1 MGRAF
6 SILCG
11 VVCLAAGDAWAQ
23 PASAPAAA
31 PVRTSSSS
39 RSTGAAGRAAD
50 PIVVV
55 ERDDQGAV
63 TSVRA
68 VRIREAIVLDGQL
81 KEDVYERV
89 PFIDGFVQ
97 QEPAQGQPGTEK
109 TEAWLLYDDRNIYV
123 SARLFDSEPDK
134 EIITE
139 MRRDGQGTNDNES
152 FGVVF
157 DTFHD
162 RRNGFLFQVSLA
174 GGLMDG
180 AITDERDMTRDWS
193 TVWNARTARTPEGW
207 TVEMA
212 IPFKSLRYPP
222 GGDQTWGINFKRV
235 VRWKN
240 ETQHLTEIPAALGRR
255 GMNRLSAGA
264 TLLGLQAPNVHR
276 VFEVKPYGISG
287 FTTDAPAGSASNTSG
302 RGDGGFDVKL
312 GITKGL
318 TADVTYNTDFAQVE
332 LDEQVV
338 NLTRFSVQFPEKRE
352 FFLEGQ
358 GIFSFGGVSPNA
370 RGGGGGFGNPQPND
384 IPVLFFSRNIGLDNG
399 RPTPIDVGG
408 RVTGKAGK
416 YSIGLIDI
424 RSAGV
429 DSRNIQPTNYA
440 VVRVKRD
447 ILQRSAIGM
456 ILTDRS
462 ISSLGQGS
470 GRTAGVDGIFSFGQ
484 NLSFNSYFAVSDNP
498 GLSGR
503 NTSHRV
509 QMDYN
514 GDTYGLQVE
523 RVALDENFR
532 PDVGFTRR
540 TAFTRN
546 SAYLR
551 YSPRPNRRLL
561 RKWYV
566 DGGYD
571 HITDPAGRLQ
581 SSQAQ
586 AAFRSEFQNGDA
598 WAVEFG
604 SLYEYLPSSFRI
616 ATNVTLPVGGYDF
629 NEVRV
634 QYNFGPQR
642 PVSAQLQFEA
652 GQFYGGHRRTLTA
665 SRGRLQ
671 VSPQL
676 MLEPGVT
683 LNAVTTPFGDFTS
696 TLVSTRTTYTVTPR
710 MSASA
715 LVQYNSGN
723 RSLSTNIRYRWEY
736 EPGSDLFV
744 VLTDNRDTLPRGFPE
759 LRDRALIVK
768 FTRLFR
774 F

>member
-1 MGRAF
+1 M
-6 SILCG
+6 
-11 VVCLAAGDAWAQ
+11 AGSALGQ
-23 PASAPAAA
+23 SPGSAPAPVTAPGQAA
-31 PVRTSSSS
+31 AATTAARAIRTV
-39 RSTGAAGRAAD
+39 AD
-50 PIVVV
+50 PVPVV

-63 TSVRA
+63 SAVRA
-68 VRIREAIVLDGQL
+68 TRIAEPIVLDGRL
-81 KEDVYERV
+81 EEDVYERV

-109 TEAWLLYDDRNIYV
+109 TVVWLLYDERNIYV
-123 SARLFDSEPDK
+123 SGRLYDSQPER

-162 RRNGFLFQVSLA
+162 RRNGFLFQISLA
-174 GGLMDG
+174 GGLFDG
-180 AITDERDMTRDWS
+180 YITDERDMSRDWS
-193 TVWNARTARTPEGW
+193 TVWNARTARTPDGW

-222 GGDQTWGINFKRV
+222 GGSQTWGINLKRV

-240 ETQHLTEIPAALGRR
+240 ETQHLTEIPAVLGRR

-264 TLLGLQAPNVHR
+264 TLVGLEAPNIHR
-276 VFEVKPYGISG
+276 VFEVKPYGVSG
-287 FTTDAPAGSASNTSG
+287 FTTEAPAGSLTNTSG
-302 RGDGGFDVKL
+302 KGDGGFDVKV

-332 LDEQVV
+332 LDEQH
-338 NLTRFSVQFPEKRE
+338 LTRFSIQFPEKRE

-358 GIFSFGGVSPNA
+358 GIFSFGGVAPGP
-370 RGGGGGFGNPQPND
+370 RGGGGGGFGNPQAND
-384 IPVLFFSRNIGLDNG
+384 VPVMFFSRTIGLDNG
-399 RPTPIDVGG
+399 RPTPIDVGA
-408 RVTGKAGK
+408 RMTGKAGK

-429 DSRNIQPTNYA
+429 EGRGIQATNFG

-447 ILQRSAIGM
+447 ILRRSAIGM
-456 ILTDRS
+456 IYTDRS
-462 ISSLGQGS
+462 NSSLGLGA

-484 NLSFNSYFAVSDNP
+484 NLSFNSYFAVTDNP

-514 GDTYGLQVE
+514 ADKYGVQVE
-523 RVALDENFR
+523 RVALGENFR

-551 YSPRPNRRLL
+551 YSPRPNRKLL

-566 DGGYD
+566 DAGYD
-571 HITDPAGRLQ
+571 HITDPQGRLQ

-586 AAFRSEFQNGDA
+586 AAFRSEFQNGDS
-598 WAVEFG
+598 WAIEIG
-604 SLYEYLPSSFRI
+604 DLYEYLPTPFTI
-616 ATNVTLPVGGYDF
+616 AKGVTLPVGGYSF
-629 NEVRV
+629 AEVRFA
-634 QYNFGPQR
+634 YNFGPQR
-642 PVSAQLQFEA
+642 PVSANVQFER
-652 GQFYGGHRRTLTA
+652 GQFYGGERTTLSA

-671 VSPQL
+671 ISPQL
-676 MLEPGVT
+676 MMEPGVT
-683 LNAVTTPFGDFTS
+683 LNAVTTPYGDFTS
-696 TLVSTRTTYTVTPR
+696 TLISNRATYTMTPR
-710 MSASA
+710 QGVSA
-715 LVQYNSGN
+715 LLQYNSAN
-723 RSLSTNIRYRWEY
+723 NSLSTNIRYRWEY
-736 EPGSDLFV
+736 IPGSDLFV
-744 VLTDNRDTLPRGFPE
+744 VLTDNRDTLPRGFPQ
-759 LRDRALIVK
+759 LRDRSLIVK
-768 FTRLFR
+768 FTKLFR